1 MSKKST
7 KKKVVVSKKNTTSSK
22 VVTPTVSRSRNASS
36 ASGGAKSKEPLI
48 FTKDNYIWMG
58 VGVLFITLGLILMS
72 GGAMPDP
79 DTWDPNIIYG
89 FRRTVLAPFLI
100 LAGLA
105 VEIYA
110 IFK

>member
-1 MSKKST
+1 MSKKSP
-7 KKKVVVSKKNTTSSK
+7 KKKVVVKKKSTTSSK
-22 VVTPTVSRSRNASS
+22 IVSPTVSRSRGTSS
-36 ASGGAKSKEPLI
+36 AGAAKNKEPLI
-48 FTKDNYIWMG
+48 FTKENYIWMG
-58 VGVLFITLGLILMS
+58 VGVLFVIVGMILMS

-105 VEIYA
+105 IEIYA